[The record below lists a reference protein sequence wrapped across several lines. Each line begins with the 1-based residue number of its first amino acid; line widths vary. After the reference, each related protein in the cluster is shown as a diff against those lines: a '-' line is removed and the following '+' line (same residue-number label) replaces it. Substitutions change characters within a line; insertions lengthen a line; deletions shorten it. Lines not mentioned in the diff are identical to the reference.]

1 MTVPKVTSRDPS
13 ACISCIA
20 DCRRAVLRRLA
31 VTPDDAPMMRA
42 DLCMSIRSLTL
53 QLELITTL
61 EIPS

>member
-31 VTPDDAPMMRA
+31 VTPDDAMMRA
-42 DLCMSIRSLTL
+42 DLCMSIRSYTL